1 MNKYNFIVYQNETGF
16 IQQITNTPAPNL
28 PMIPEEDGVTAIH
41 VNFYN
46 PEIVDRY
53 FVEGKFYEDAE
64 LTIEITDPANFT
76 IPYIPPEPSEPEP
89 GEQLYTLDEACE
101 IITQEVASDEV

>member
-1 MNKYNFIVYQNETGF
+1 MDKYNFIVYQNETGF
-16 IQQITNTPAPNL
+16 VQQITNTPAPNL
-28 PMIPEEDGVTAIH
+28 PMIPEEDGVTAVH

-76 IPYIPPEPSEPEP
+76 VPYIPPEPSEE
-89 GEQLYTLDEACE
+89 ED
-101 IITQEVASDEV
+101 ITQSEPYLAGYDQAVLDMMGV